1 MLTYENPSSDGN
13 VAVFR
18 MQRGNSHTDSY
29 LFPCVCVFRTLEF
42 SVSTVYVSGNV
53 ELSAGVVTL
62 T

>member
-1 MLTYENPSSDGN
+1 MVMSQCFVCREGTVILTAIY
-13 VAVFR
+13 
-18 MQRGNSHTDSY
+18 SHV
-29 LFPCVCVFRTLEF
+29 CVCVFRTLEF